1 MRNKIIAPVL
11 LMLLPAFLTAPA
23 PAAEAAAGEVLALH
37 TDRRMY
43 VSGETIWFSI
53 YTAGREPGQPPSGS
67 LVAYVELIN
76 PWNRPVV
83 QARFGLPG
91 GKGSG
96 QMLIPDTLSSGIYM
110 LRAYT
115 GYMKNSLPDN
125 CFISEIEIFNP
136 GGSDEYFRPELSEKP
151 DSDIRE
157 IKQTGAFVTT
167 DSVIGRRKLVTAKI
181 KTQGSG
187 WGKPASLSISVVPAG
202 TSALPPA
209 MGIKADR
216 ENTSGEFRFEST
228 GHYLSGSVRYRDSG
242 TADSSR
248 FLYASVR
255 GKTAEFYHARIRP
268 DGRFDLLLPADS
280 HERILIIQP
289 GNAGSNVVME
299 IDTPFPPLLP
309 QLNCVRDTMTDFQ
322 MNTFS
327 GLSFNFQAGKIYG
340 TAVYRDTPENNGNG
354 TKKPRFYGIPEM
366 EVYLDDYV
374 SLPVMQ
380 EVFFELLPG
389 IILRNRDS
397 GYELKI
403 TNPLTGKYYEEPPLV
418 MIDGVIIND
427 LNILAGFDPE
437 KVEKTEVVM
446 TPYLTGDLILHG
458 IVNVITREGDFGDII
473 MQDYAAIL
481 PYRSVEAPKV
491 FVHPV
496 DQEPAGSR
504 DRIPDLRNTLFWEPA
519 LKTDSRGEAEVAFRT
534 TDQPGLYEIS
544 VCGVSEEGEWIW
556 AKEVFRVE

>member
-1 MRNKIIAPVL
+1 MKKKIKSPVL
-11 LMLLPAFLTAPA
+11 LMLLMVFLQVPA
-23 PAAEAAAGEVLALH
+23 PASGTVDGEVLVLH

-53 YTAGREPGQPPSGS
+53 FVTGSEQGRSPAGS

-83 QARFGLPG
+83 QARFGLSG
-91 GKGSG
+91 ARGSG
-96 QMLIPDTLSSGIYM
+96 DLIIPDTLSSGTYL

-115 GYMKNSLPDN
+115 GYMKNYLPDN
-125 CFISEIEIFNP
+125 CFIREIEIHNP
-136 GGSDEYFRPELSEKP
+136 FAADEYMRAYLPEKLNSG
-151 DSDIRE
+151 IQE
-157 IKQTGAFVTT
+157 IHNSGAEITT
-167 DSVIGRRKLVTAKI
+167 DSVYGRRKPVTVKI
-181 KTQGSG
+181 KTRGSISA
-187 WGKPASLSISVVPAG
+187 KPSSLSISVVPAG
-202 TSALPPA
+202 TSALSPA
-209 MGIKADR
+209 DGIHAV
-216 ENTSGEFRFEST
+216 SGNSSGDYMFEST
-228 GHYLSGSVRYRDSG
+228 GHYLSGSVRYRDPG
-242 TADSSR
+242 TVDSSR

-289 GNAGSNVVME
+289 GNGGSNMVME
-299 IDTPFPPLLP
+299 MDPSFPPLLP
-309 QLNCVRDTMTDFQ
+309 QLNRVRDTLNKFQ
-322 MNTFS
+322 MAAFS
-327 GLSFNFQAGKIYG
+327 ELSFNFQAGKIYG
-340 TAVYRDTPENNGNG
+340 TPLYNDTPENNDKR

-366 EVYLDDYV
+366 EIYPDDYI

-437 KVEKTEVVM
+437 KVDKIEVVM

-458 IVNVITREGDFGDII
+458 IVNVITREGNYGDFI

-481 PYRSVEAPKV
+481 PYRSVEEPRV

-496 DQEPAGSR
+496 SPEPAGSR

-519 LKTDSRGEAEVAFRT
+519 LKTDSDGEAEVVFRT
-534 TDQPGLYEIS
+534 SDQPGLYEIS

-556 AKEVFRVE
+556 VKETFRVE

>member
-1 MRNKIIAPVL
+1 MRNKIITPVL
-11 LMLLPAFLTAPA
+11 LLLLPAFLTAPA
-23 PAAEAAAGEVLALH
+23 PAAEAVAGEMLALH

-53 YTAGREPGQPPSGS
+53 FLTGREQGQQTSGS

-91 GKGSG
+91 GRGRG
-96 QMLIPDTLSSGIYM
+96 DLLIPDTLSSGTYM

-115 GYMKNSLPDN
+115 GHLKNYLPDN

-136 GGSDEYFRPELSEKP
+136 GASDEYFRPELP
-151 DSDIRE
+151 DKLSGGIRE
-157 IKQTGAFVTT
+157 IKQAGAVVTT
-167 DSVIGRRKLVTAKI
+167 DSVSGRRKQVTAKI
-181 KTQGSG
+181 KTHGSG
-187 WGKPASLSISVVPAG
+187 SGKPVSLSVSVVPAG

-209 MGIKADR
+209 EGIKADR
-216 ENTSGEFRFEST
+216 GNFSGDYRFEST

-242 TADSSR
+242 TVDSSR

-255 GKTAEFYHARIRP
+255 GKTAEFYHTHIRP
-268 DGRFDLLLPADS
+268 DGRFDLLLPSDS
-280 HERILIIQP
+280 QERILIIQP
-289 GNAGSNVVME
+289 GNAGSNMVME

-309 QLNCVRDTMTDFQ
+309 QLNCMRDTLNEFQ
-322 MNTFS
+322 LTAFS
-327 GLSFNFQAGKIYG
+327 ELSFNFQAGKIYG
-340 TAVYRDTPENNGNG
+340 TPGYRDAPENNDSR

-366 EVYLDDYV
+366 EVYLDDYI

-397 GYELKI
+397 GYEFNI

-437 KVEKTEVVM
+437 KVEKIEVVM

-458 IVNVITREGDFGDII
+458 IVNVITREGDFGDVI

-491 FVHPV
+491 FVHPAG
-496 DQEPAGSR
+496 QEPAGSR
-504 DRIPDLRNTLFWEPA
+504 GRIPDLRNTLFWEPA
-519 LKTDSRGEAEVAFRT
+519 LKTDSRGEAEVVFRT
-534 TDQPGLYEIS
+534 SDQPGLYEIT
-544 VCGVSEEGEWIW
+544 VCGVSEDGEWIW

>member
-1 MRNKIIAPVL
+1 MRNNIIPPVL
-11 LMLLPAFLTAPA
+11 LMLLQAFLTSPA
-23 PAAEAAAGEVLALH
+23 PAAEAVAGEVLALH

-43 VSGETIWFSI
+43 ISGEIIWFSLF
-53 YTAGREPGQPPSGS
+53 TAGKEQGQAPSGS

-83 QARFGLPG
+83 QSRFSLSG
-91 GKGSG
+91 GRGRG
-96 QMLIPDTLSSGIYM
+96 DLLIPDTLSSGTYM

-115 GYMKNSLPDN
+115 GYMKNYLPYN
-125 CFISEIEIFNP
+125 CFVSEIEIFNP
-136 GGSDEYFRPELSEKP
+136 GGSDEYFRAELTEKL
-151 DSDIRE
+151 SGGIRE
-157 IKQTGAFVTT
+157 IKQAGAAVTT
-167 DSVIGRRKLVTAKI
+167 DSLIGRRKLATVNI

-187 WGKPASLSISVVPAG
+187 SGKPASLSISVVPAG

-209 MGIKADR
+209 EGIKADPG
-216 ENTSGEFRFEST
+216 NTSGDYRLEST
-228 GHYLSGSVRYRDSG
+228 GHYLSGSVRYRGSG
-242 TADSSR
+242 TVDSSR

-289 GNAGSNVVME
+289 ENAVSNMSME
-299 IDTPFPPLLP
+299 IDTPFPTLLP
-309 QLNCVRDTMTDFQ
+309 QMNCVRDTLNQFQ
-322 MNTFS
+322 LTAFS
-327 GLSFNFQAGKIYG
+327 ELSFNFQAGRIYG
-340 TAVYRDTPENNGNG
+340 TPGYNDTPENNDRRP
-354 TKKPRFYGIPEM
+354 KKPRFYGIPEM
-366 EVYLDDYV
+366 EVYLDDYI

-389 IILRNRDS
+389 IILRNWES
-397 GYELKI
+397 GYEFNI

-437 KVEKTEVVM
+437 KVEKIEVVM

-458 IVNVITREGDFGDII
+458 IVNVITREGDFGDVI

-491 FVHPV
+491 FVHPA

-504 DRIPDLRNTLFWEPA
+504 GRIPDLRNTLFWEPA

-534 TDQPGLYEIS
+534 SDQPGLYEIT